1 MIIRFVKFKSAL
13 SDSEV
18 LKKYDQRAPRYLKL
32 PGLLQKYYIK
42 DNKTGEH
49 GAVYLWD
56 SMQSMKEFENSELSR
71 TIPEA
76 YKVVG
81 QPRIEVLDLVYTLR
95 PKASPV
101 AGKE

>member
-13 SDSEV
+13 PDSEV
-18 LKKYDQRAPRYLKL
+18 LKTYEQRAPQYRRLR
-32 PGLLQKYYIK
+32 GLLQKYYIK
-42 DNKTGEH
+42 DKKSGEH

-56 SMQSMKEFENSELSR
+56 SMKSMQEFEQSELSR

-81 QPRIEVLDLVYTLR
+81 KPRIEILELVYTLR
-95 PKASPV
+95 HEKS
-101 AGKE
+101 